1 MKKTIEKI
9 NETKCWFFENIN
21 KIDKPLAKITKTKR
35 EKIQINKIINKKR
48 EITTHNTKIQRIIR
62 DYYKPLYA
70 NKRDNLEERYNLQD

>member
-70 NKRDNLEERYNLQD
+70 NKMDNLEERYNLQD